1 MQKCHMQIH
10 WHFANKGN
18 WLKIRKEKNS
28 LVSTW
33 QRKLPVVEEVV
44 LCARKVQSVDEC
56 DLVDAKSVML
66 MIRNL
71 SLLLSV

>member
-1 MQKCHMQIH
+1 MSYADTLALCQQREL
-10 WHFANKGN
+10 AENKEG
-18 WLKIRKEKNS
+18 KKNS